1 MIAWQPAGFTVRS
14 WYNVQENRQQKQ
26 ATCFLILL
34 QNELSSDVR
43 HYTSPR
49 QTCVATS
56 DITPE
61 QGMTPA

>member
-1 MIAWQPAGFTVRS
+1 MIAWQPAGFTGPGMTYRKTG
-14 WYNVQENRQQKQ
+14 NKNKQQKQ
-26 ATCFLILL
+26 ATCFLTLL

-49 QTCVATS
+49 QTCFATS

-61 QGMTPA
+61 